1 MIKMQNKGNVI
12 SFEFTKYEVQ
22 SNYGILQKDT
32 NQTEYVQTYVV
43 PTLLYNI
50 NNLRFLHHFLVMKK
64 LLHCDGATTLSM
76 FSKSKV
82 RDVS

>member
-32 NQTEYVQTYVV
+32 NQTEYVQTFVV
-43 PTLLYNI
+43 LCYTIL
-50 NNLRFLHHFLVMKK
+50 
-64 LLHCDGATTLSM
+64 TT
-76 FSKSKV
+76 
-82 RDVS
+82 